1 MKNLHENIGSFSLA
15 SAAFEAVCQAKK
27 FLLAFALFV
36 GFQSA
41 VLSEQISQLE
51 KNFSSPPNS
60 AKPYTWWHWMN
71 MNVTKSGIV
80 KDLHAMKELGLGGF
94 HLFNVAPQNTAKG
107 SLKWGSVEWKE
118 CLNLV
123 SETANKLGL
132 EFVYHNCA
140 GFATTAG
147 AAVTPEHAMKQLVWT
162 RVRTSGKDKITLPR
176 FTVENNNG
184 EVPLVFTINDSQ
196 PEQHPKKNLWQNEY
210 YKDVAVIAFPTP
222 ADELGKD
229 AKPFRLDMW
238 TVKAGY
244 GKQVR
249 YYSEVFPK
257 PDMREAP
264 SPINPEEIVDLSDKM
279 APDGSLNWTPPDSR
293 EWTIMRFGHTI
304 TGMQNHPAPEGAR
317 GLECDKFSKSAM
329 DFYFEN
335 CVKPIIDFSGEG
347 LKGLL
352 VDSYEAREQNWTP
365 LMPQEFKAA
374 HGYDIKK
381 YLPAFSG
388 RVIGSTEQTE
398 RFLFDVRRTFADL
411 MSRNHYG
418 RFGELCRE
426 NGLIFITEPYGGPSS
441 MDSIQAGLKADMLM
455 GEYWAGRTAGRSDM
469 SIKLAASI
477 SAYLDCQIVGAES
490 FTSGRGPKSYEDHPA
505 TFKKQ
510 GDFFFTQ
517 GMNRM
522 VFHAFAHQP
531 FADSMKPGM
540 SMWIWGSQMHRNVTW
555 FPEGKDWVRYI
566 TRAQYILQNG
576 KLQTDAAMYYGRNTP
591 ATLNTDFSML
601 DTNTR
606 FGTFKAVDINA
617 DCFPPMPSGH
627 DYHVVNDDILFG
639 FSVSENGDIIHK
651 GSGNSYKVLVLK
663 DQKDMDLDVLKK
675 VASLVKDG
683 ACVVMSRPERASTF
697 ADSKNVDSAV
707 RKLASEMFSNEVD
720 GYFSYGKGK
729 IFTHAYGLGKVF
741 DTLDIVADFEFI
753 SNTNKPET
761 YVKYIHRRL
770 PDADIYFVANLSD
783 FPVSGDFLFREAVS
797 GIALEVWNAENG
809 LIYPCPR
816 FVQAKDGR
824 TKINTTLGADTSRF
838 FVFRRDKAPQVNPL
852 KNIAK
857 VSGRADVFISGGDFF
872 AKSYSN
878 GTVDMLRADG
888 SGAKA
893 NFSGIKEEICLDEDW
908 TLSFPQEEGV
918 RQNIKLDKLASWT
931 KFEAFDE
938 KHFSGTA
945 TYFKTFDLP
954 EGYLK
959 DGFGVELDLGDVRII
974 AHAYLNGH
982 DLGTLWKKPFKTDI
996 TKYLKP
1002 GRNILVVRLTNTFTN
1017 RLAGDALL
1025 PDDCPQRNKSFPAWA
1040 FDESIKR
1047 PKTGRK
1053 TFFSYEYITKKDA
1066 GKLVDSGLLGGVKL
1080 VPYEIVQIE

>member
-1 MKNLHENIGSFSLA
+1 MKNIFGKIGLLNFA
-15 SAAFEAVCQAKK
+15 SAGFGGGGVAKK
-27 FLLAFALFV
+27 CLLAFALFAGV
-36 GFQSA
+36 QSA
-41 VLSEQISQLE
+41 LLSAQISQLE
-51 KNFSSPPNS
+51 KNFSTPPDS

-71 MNVTKSGIV
+71 MNVTKSGIE
-80 KDLHAMKELGLGGF
+80 KDLYAMKELGLGGF
-94 HLFNVAPQNTAKG
+94 HLFSVAPQNTAKG
-107 SLKWGSVEWKE
+107 PLKWGSDEWKE

-162 RVRTSGKDKITLPR
+162 RVRASGKDKITLPK
-176 FTVENNNG
+176 FTVENNKG

-196 PEQHPKKNLWQNEY
+196 PEQHPKKVLWQNEY
-210 YKDVAVIAFPTP
+210 YRDVAVIAFPTP

-229 AKPFRLDMW
+229 AKPFRLDLW

-257 PDMREAP
+257 PDGRAAP
-264 SPINPEEIVDLSDKM
+264 SPINPKEIVDISDKM
-279 APDGSLNWTPPDSR
+279 APDGSLDWTPPDSR

-304 TGMQNHPAPEGAR
+304 TGMQNHPAPEGGR

-335 CVKPIIDFSGEG
+335 CVEPIIALAGEG
-347 LKGLL
+347 LRGLL
-352 VDSYEAREQNWTP
+352 IDSYEAREQNWTP

-374 HGYDIKK
+374 RGYDIKK

-388 RVIGSTEQTE
+388 RVIGSTEETE
-398 RFLFDVRRTFADL
+398 RFLFDVRRTFADM

-426 NGLIFITEPYGGPSS
+426 RGLLFITEPYGGPSA
-441 MDSIQAGLKADMLM
+441 MDSVQTGLKADMLM

-469 SIKLAASI
+469 SIKLSASI
-477 SAYLDCQIVGAES
+477 SAYLGCPIVGAES
-490 FTSGRGPKSYEDHPA
+490 FTAGRGPKSYEDHPA

-510 GDFFFTQ
+510 GDFYFTQ

-522 VFHAFAHQP
+522 VFHTFAHQP

-555 FPEGKDWVRYI
+555 FDEGKDWIGYV
-566 TRAQYILQNG
+566 TRAQYMLQNG
-576 KLQTDAAMYYGRNTP
+576 KLQTDAVMYYGRNTP
-591 ATLNTDFSML
+591 ATLNTDISKVNKKMRLGGF
-601 DTNTR
+601 N
-606 FGTFKAVDINA
+606 AVDINA
-617 DCFPPMPSGH
+617 DCFPPMPEGH
-627 DYHVVNDDILFG
+627 DYHVVNDELLFG
-639 FSVSENGDIIHK
+639 FSVDK
-651 GSGNSYKVLVLK
+651 GGNIVHNKSGNSYKILVVK
-663 DQKDMDLDVLKK
+663 DDDDMDFDVLEKI
-675 VASLVKDG
+675 ASLVRDG
-683 ACVVMSRPERASTF
+683 ASVVMTRPKRASTL
-697 ADSKNVDSAV
+697 ADSKNADSAV
-707 RKLASEMFSNEVD
+707 RELASEMFAKEQD

-729 IFTHAYGLGKVF
+729 IFPHAYGLGKVF
-741 DTLDIVADFEFI
+741 DTLGIVADFEFI
-753 SNTNKPET
+753 PGDTKPET

-783 FPVSGDFLFREAVS
+783 FPVSGDFIFREKSSDSAV
-797 GIALEVWNAENG
+797 EVWNAENG

-816 FVQAKDGR
+816 FVQAEDGR

-838 FVFRRDKAPQVNPL
+838 FVFRRDKKPQADMR

-857 VSGRADVFISGGDFF
+857 VSGKADIFISGGEFF
-872 AKSYSN
+872 AKSRSN
-878 GTVDMLRADG
+878 GSVDMLRADG
-888 SGAKA
+888 SRAKA
-893 NFSGIKEEICLDEDW
+893 DFSGIKEEICLDEDW

-918 RQNIKLDKLASWT
+918 RQNIKLDRLASWT

-954 EGYLK
+954 AGYLK

-982 DLGTLWKKPFKTDI
+982 DLGTLWRKPFKTDV

-1002 GRNILVVRLTNTFTN
+1002 GRNVLVVRLTNTFTN

-1025 PDDCPQRNKSFPAWA
+1025 PDDCPQRNKSLPAWA

-1047 PKTGRK
+1047 PDTGRK

-1066 GKLVDSGLLGGVKL
+1066 KNLVDSGLLGGVKL
-1080 VPYEIVQIE
+1080 IPYGVVRIK